1 MNVEAFSSK
10 GQKLTLKEPTGW
22 FAAGESF
29 RRALLLLSD
38 GAFKMFAYLCLQA
51 DRRTARVETTHRE
64 LAQALGKSKRAIGT
78 YVGELEKH
86 RICCAHAGRNQF
98 ARTVFEI
105 EENYW
110 PYDRLA
116 SGSEPTQERTYI
128 DSVRQAFLAL
138 ACGSGKFTSAD
149 TKTARQMEAD
159 GIPLEIIQDAILLG
173 SCRKYI
179 SWLNGGSADVIGS
192 LRYFAQAPAGFFNH
206 VLSVTFLADVSL
218 NCDRSSAKVNN
229 FGHGALSSRQATDLW
244 SAILLCQRRFGQIAH
259 ASKSRIWTPFS

>member
-1 MNVEAFSSK
+1 MNVEAFSSQ
-10 GQKLTLKEPTGW
+10 GQKLKLKEPTGW
-22 FAAGESF
+22 FVAGESF

-78 YVGELEKH
+78 YVGELEKL
-86 RICCAHAGRNQF
+86 RICRAHAGRNQF

-105 EENYW
+105 EETYW

-128 DSVRQAFLAL
+128 ELVRQAFLGM

-149 TKTARQMEAD
+149 AKTAGQMEAD
-159 GIPLEIIQDAILLG
+159 GIPLEIIQDAVLLG

-179 SWLNGGSADVIGS
+179 SWLNGGSAEGIGS
-192 LRYFAQAPAGFFNH
+192 LRYFVQIVIELRRQPISADYRHHLRAKAESYAEIWRTRKRPLQPSPGGYPGMGAPEI
-206 VLSVTFLADVSL
+206 V
-218 NCDRSSAKVNN
+218 
-229 FGHGALSSRQATDLW
+229 Q
-244 SAILLCQRRFGQIAH
+244 
-259 ASKSRIWTPFS
+259 

>member
-22 FAAGESF
+22 FVAGESF

-38 GAFKMFAYLCLQA
+38 GAFKMFVYLCLQA

-78 YVGELEKH
+78 YVGELEKY
-86 RICCAHAGRNQF
+86 RVCCARAGRNQF

-105 EENYW
+105 EETYW

-116 SGSEPTQERTYI
+116 SGSEPTQGRTYI
-128 DSVRQAFLAL
+128 DSVRQTFLSM

-159 GIPLEIIQDAILLG
+159 GIPLEIMQDAILLG
-173 SCRKYI
+173 SCRKYV
-179 SWLNGGSADVIGS
+179 SWLNGGSAEVIGS
-192 LRYFAQAPAGFFNH
+192 LRYFAQIVIELRQQSISANYRHHLRAKAESYAEIWRTGKRPLQPSPGGYPGMGAPAI
-206 VLSVTFLADVSL
+206 V
-218 NCDRSSAKVNN
+218 
-229 FGHGALSSRQATDLW
+229 Q
-244 SAILLCQRRFGQIAH
+244 
-259 ASKSRIWTPFS
+259 

>member
-1 MNVEAFSSK
+1 MNVEAFSSQ

-22 FAAGESF
+22 FVAGESF

-51 DRRTARVETTHRE
+51 DRRTARVEMTHRE

-86 RICCAHAGRNQF
+86 RICRAHAGRNQF

-105 EENYW
+105 EETYW

-116 SGSEPTQERTYI
+116 SCSEPTQERTYI
-128 DSVRQAFLAL
+128 EFVRQAFLAM
-138 ACGSGKFTSAD
+138 ACGSGKFTPAD
-149 TKTARQMEAD
+149 AKTAGQMEAD

-179 SWLNGGSADVIGS
+179 SWLNGGSAEVIGS
-192 LRYFAQAPAGFFNH
+192 LRYFAQIVIELRRQPISADYRHHLRAKAESYAEIWRTRKRLLQPSPGGYPGMGAPAI
-206 VLSVTFLADVSL
+206 V
-218 NCDRSSAKVNN
+218 
-229 FGHGALSSRQATDLW
+229 Q
-244 SAILLCQRRFGQIAH
+244 
-259 ASKSRIWTPFS
+259 